1 MPLITDS
8 SYSKRPFYMLNA
20 HWETIIPSMFYKG
33 PDLPY
38 ERQRKELIDGDFLD
52 IDHLKGGNSK
62 CLIITHGLEGDS
74 NRYYVKRTAGY
85 FFDRGWDVIAWNC
98 RSCSGEINRLPRFY
112 HHGETGDLATV
123 IEHSFDMNYDSVVL
137 MGYSMGGSMSLKY
150 LGERAV
156 DTRVKGAIT
165 FSVPCNLLDSS
176 ETLKLRENQVYEKRF
191 VSKLIEKMKV
201 KAETYPGSVNV
212 KGIDELKDFDDFHH
226 SYTAP
231 LHGFESVDQFFAEAT
246 CDRYLPHIKVPVF
259 IGNALNDPMLG
270 EECYPAK
277 LAKES
282 EFVYLETPKL
292 GGHVG
297 FSIAG
302 QKYSWMEVRAEQ
314 FMKQHQW

>member
-1 MPLITDS
+1 
-8 SYSKRPFYMLNA
+8 MLNG

-33 PDLPY
+33 PEVPY
-38 ERQRKELIDGDFLD
+38 TRQRMELADGDFLD
-52 IDHLKGGNSK
+52 VDYLKGGNSK

-74 NRYYVKRTAGY
+74 NRYYVKRTARY

-123 IEHSFDMNYDSVVL
+123 IEHSFNMNYDSVVL

-150 LGERAV
+150 MGERDV
-156 DTRVKGAIT
+156 DTRIKGAIT

-176 ETLKLRENQVYEKRF
+176 EALRRKENQVYEKRF
-191 VSKLIEKMKV
+191 VRKLIQKMKA
-201 KAETYPGSVNV
+201 KAEKYPGSVNV
-212 KGIDELKDFDDFHH
+212 QGIDELEGFDEFHER
-226 SYTAP
+226 YTAP
-231 LHGFESVDQFFAEAT
+231 LHDFENASDFFAEAT
-246 CDRYLPHIKVPVF
+246 CDRYLPNIKVPVF

-270 EECYPAK
+270 DKCYPVN

-282 EFVYLETPKL
+282 EFVYLETPNQ

-297 FSIAG
+297 FSILG
-302 QKYSWMEVRAEQ
+302 QKHSWMEVRAEA